1 MNNGNRSRFGVAAT
15 LAWVG
20 CWFWV
25 TRYYQVDDSF
35 IHLRY
40 AHYLR
45 TQGFLTFDGIHKSGG
60 CSSLLYVGLL
70 SVFEGWASTPFLPK
84 LFSVAVYVVV
94 LAAVLIFGQRTAG
107 QDTRRLW
114 VGLFVLF
121 ISPMA
126 FRWLCDGMET
136 GCTVLLA
143 LILGRV
149 SCARAPGP
157 DRSVGW
163 YALLVVLGFLTVMLR
178 VELSLLIAVASIA
191 APLLAVERT
200 APCRPNL
207 KALFAIAQRESHL
220 AVGGC
225 LAVMATLYLRGHLLP
240 DSAVA
245 KAAGHVVVG
254 QLWGVARA
262 FSASFSFGL
271 GLLAIWVYSL
281 LVLLKAGAPRH
292 HAASSL
298 VANSVLP
305 VILAATVIR
314 GQYVHGVRYFLWPVV
329 FMIVWNLSALSR
341 MRFHEESL
349 AGWSWPKRFGSEFA
363 LASIASLGLVW
374 AAEAQAVQR
383 IARDTSRTLVEM
395 RRDRLDA
402 LEDTLGVAVDV
413 GSISYFSKARIC
425 DPAGLVNGRKMA
437 QMSFEERA
445 KYCVAQSPAF
455 AYVNATQIGE
465 LSPLMN
471 FDSWRLCREYR
482 LSNVDQID
490 VHYLLL
496 RPDIAAKKSHC
507 WERR

>member
-1 MNNGNRSRFGVAAT
+1 MNNGNRSGFGVVVA
-15 LAWVG
+15 LAWVA
-20 CWFWV
+20 CELWV
-25 TRYYQVDDSF
+25 TRYYQVDDAL

-70 SVFEGWASTPFLPK
+70 SALERWASTPFLPK

-94 LAAVLIFGQRTAG
+94 LAAVLIFGRREVA

-114 VGLFVLF
+114 VGLFILF

-126 FRWLCDGMET
+126 IRWLCDGMET
-136 GCTVLLA
+136 GWTVLVA

-149 SCARAPGP
+149 SSARAPGP

-163 YALLVVLGFLTVMLR
+163 YALLVVLGFLTVILR
-178 VELSLLIAVASIA
+178 VELSLLIAIASIA
-191 APLLAVERT
+191 AALLAVEGTVPWRS
-200 APCRPNL
+200 NL
-207 KALFAIAQRESHL
+207 KALFAIPHRASHL

-225 LAVMATLYLRGHLLP
+225 LGVMATLYLRGHLLP

-262 FSASFSFGL
+262 FAASFSFGL

-292 HAASSL
+292 HAASL
-298 VANSVLP
+298 LIANSVLP

-329 FMIVWNLSALSR
+329 FMIAWNLNVLSQ
-341 MRFHEESL
+341 MRLHEESL
-349 AGWSWPKRFGSEFA
+349 EGRSWPNRFGSEFA
-363 LASIASLGLVW
+363 LASIASLGLLW
-374 AAEAQAVQR
+374 AVEAHAVQR
-383 IARDTSRTLVEM
+383 IAGDTSRSLLEM
-395 RRDRLDA
+395 RSDHLEA
-402 LEDTLGVAVDV
+402 LEDKLGVAVDV
-413 GSISYFSKARIC
+413 GAISYFSKAPIC
-425 DPAGLVNGRKMA
+425 DPAGVVNGRQMA
-437 QMSFEERA
+437 QMTFKERA
-445 KYCVAQSPAF
+445 KYCAAQSPAF

-482 LSNVDQID
+482 LSNVGHID
-490 VHYLLL
+490 MHYLML

-507 WERR
+507 WDRR